1 MAHAKARAVSV
12 PTPPRPRPRRAH
24 WQALL
29 EACRRSG
36 LSQAEFCRRRGV
48 PPGTLAFWKHTLAR
62 EARPSR
68 SRARPVRPATPAFVP
83 VRVVAPPRPAADAIG
98 GPATAASGE
107 IEIVLAGGLRVRVRG
122 RVDVPWLGQV
132 IRTLATRGC

>member
-1 MAHAKARAVSV
+1 MANSKGRVVSV
-12 PTPPRPRPRRAH
+12 VTRPRPTPRRAH

-36 LSQAEFCRRRGV
+36 LSQAEFCRRRGI

-62 EARPSR
+62 AAHPAR
-68 SRARPVRPATPAFVP
+68 SRARPGRPAPPTFVP
-83 VRVVAPPRPAADAIG
+83 VQVVTRPRPADDAI
-98 GPATAASGE
+98 ARSAAAGGE

>member
-1 MAHAKARAVSV
+1 MANSKGRVVSV
-12 PTPPRPRPRRAH
+12 VTRPRPAPRRAH

-36 LSQAEFCRRRGV
+36 LSQAEFCRRRGI
-48 PPGTLAFWKHTLAR
+48 PPGTLAFWKHTLAHA
-62 EARPSR
+62 ARPSR
-68 SRARPVRPATPAFVP
+68 SRGRPVRPATPAFVP
-83 VRVVAPPRPAADAIG
+83 VRVVAPPRPADDAMAG
-98 GPATAASGE
+98 SAAAGGE

>member
-1 MAHAKARAVSV
+1 MAHAKVRAVSV
-12 PTPPRPRPRRAH
+12 PTPPRARPRRAH

-48 PPGTLAFWKHTLAR
+48 LPGTLAFWKHTLAR

-68 SRARPVRPATPAFVP
+68 SRARRVRPAPPTFVP
-83 VRVVAPPRPAADAIG
+83 VRVVAHPRPPAAAIA
-98 GPATAASGE
+98 GPELAASGE
-107 IEIVLAGGLRVRVRG
+107 IEIVLAADLRVRIRG
-122 RVDVPWLGQV
+122 RVDVRWLGQV
-132 IRTLATRGC
+132 IRTLETRGC